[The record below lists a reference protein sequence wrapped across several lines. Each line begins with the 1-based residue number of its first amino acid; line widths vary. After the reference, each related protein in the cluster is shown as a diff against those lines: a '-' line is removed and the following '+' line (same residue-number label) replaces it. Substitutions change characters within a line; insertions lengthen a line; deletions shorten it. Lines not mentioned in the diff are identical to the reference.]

1 MLLYVDDY
9 LICAILYKSLGHSTN
24 DEHKKTSKKV
34 LKKCLTEWAELDRII
49 KSPVDE
55 TLQKKIVETGT
66 DLWKLNNDR

>member
-24 DEHKKTSKKV
+24 DEQKKTSKKV

-55 TLQKKIVETGT
+55 TLRKKIVETGT

>member
-1 MLLYVDDY
+1 MLTIILFVLY
-9 LICAILYKSLGHSTN
+9 LYKSLRHSAN
-24 DEHKKTSKKV
+24 DEHKKTSEKV

-55 TLQKKIVETGT
+55 TLRKKFVETGT